1 MHILKT
7 TKNPCSKGSAL
18 LICSFIEFEVT
29 LVKRSVGRVPRGYDG
44 KKPTGRLIG
53 TMTDS
58 ILNQISKKFDAKP
71 QNIYNVFLT
80 LMNDQVRPLVK
91 PYNFHN
97 GVLVVK
103 VKNGT
108 LLSILATQERGR
120 LISEMRAKLPRAE
133 IQNIVF
139 QIG

>member
-1 MHILKT
+1 M
-7 TKNPCSKGSAL
+7 
-18 LICSFIEFEVT
+18 
-29 LVKRSVGRVPRGYDG
+29 KRSIGRVPRGYDG

-80 LMNDQVRPLVK
+80 LLNDQVRPLVK

-108 LLSILATQERGR
+108 LLSILSTQEKGR
-120 LISEMRAKLPRAE
+120 LIQEMRAKLPRAE